1 METLY
6 FLIPLAALLVIIAAG
21 LFIWSIKSGQFED
34 MEGPGFRILMDDDED
49 MIPDD
54 AKVKNRKQNTQGKSE
69 VTEETDVTEVKQEK

>member
-54 AKVKNRKQNTQGKSE
+54 AKVKNRKQNTGGKSE
-69 VTEETDVTEVKQEK
+69 ENKETEVKQEK